1 MLKYTKKKREKLNL
15 NEVKWN
21 WNGTN
26 YTLMNNSLVLF
37 MNFDNVSSLEENSK
51 NKSKKHIEDFQNNR
65 FK

>member
-1 MLKYTKKKREKLNL
+1 VLKYTKKKREKLNL

>member
-1 MLKYTKKKREKLNL
+1 MNL